1 MHTVLVMN
9 LCSLLSALLL
19 LSHVAFTTMST
30 GELSLACSHEAQAR
44 LSACRVGGYRMS
56 ADDLVVSVPSKTLSL
71 FLLFCR
77 WYAHVQT
84 RTCSL
89 GHLPHATSQGFL
101 HLQQHKML
109 MNVLACISFEI
120 AAVRILTLG
129 SDAISGHPGQM

>member
-1 MHTVLVMN
+1 
-9 LCSLLSALLL
+9 
-19 LSHVAFTTMST
+19 MST

-56 ADDLVVSVPSKTLSL
+56 ADDLVVSALSKTLTL

-77 WYAHVQT
+77 RYAHIQT
-84 RTCSL
+84 RTCGL

-109 MNVLACISFEI
+109 MNVLACISFETG
-120 AAVRILTLG
+120 AVTILTLG
-129 SDAISGHPGQM
+129 SDAITGHPGQM